1 MMNKNPS
8 KQETDLAQDQIRVVL
23 EREIVEPFVRS
34 VCSDVEISLKLSSAL
49 VLTRY
54 TEQIVVKLPIDNNL
68 EHNKI
73 KECYLFLGYFGKIYQ
88 SSLFS
93 LGSTDY
99 LSAIILMRTLF
110 ELLVGISTNIKGS
123 MKDRI
128 KSIDFFD
135 EQEKKDLAKT
145 WDLLCAWAHPYGK
158 WEKYVC
164 PKGFGSGR
172 FYNPSLA
179 Y

>member
-1 MMNKNPS
+1 MDDDGINK
-8 KQETDLAQDQIRVVL
+8 EIELAKCAIRKVL

-34 VCSDVEISLKLSSAL
+34 VCSDVEVSLKLSSAL

-68 EHNKI
+68 EDNKF

-99 LSAIILMRTLF
+99 LSAIILMRALF
-110 ELLVGISTNIKGS
+110 ELLVGISTEVKGS
-123 MKDRI
+123 MQNRI
-128 KSIDFFD
+128 
-135 EQEKKDLAKT
+135 E
-145 WDLLCAWAHPYGK
+145 
-158 WEKYVC
+158 
-164 PKGFGSGR
+164 
-172 FYNPSLA
+172 
-179 Y
+179 